1 MKVYRISRQKHAK
14 DLSGT
19 GAKLNG
25 GRWNSKGRSAL
36 YAAEHISLAKLE
48 VAVHLDFDIIP
59 DSYCLIEIELPD
71 HLKIKIV
78 EMDELP
84 ENWNAIPYLQS
95 TQKLGDS
102 ILDQNEAVAFK
113 VPSAVVSQEFNYILN
128 PNHPDFKTIQISKID
143 SFSFDQRLFK

>member
-25 GRWNSKGRSAL
+25 GRWNSKGRAAL

-48 VAVHLDFDIIP
+48 VAVHLDLDIIP
-59 DSYCLIEIELPD
+59 DSYCLIEIEFPD
-71 HLKIKIV
+71 RLKIKILEV
-78 EMDELP
+78 DELP
-84 ENWNAIPYLQS
+84 KNWDAIPYLS
-95 TQKLGDS
+95 ITQKLGDY

-113 VPSAVVSQEFNYILN
+113 VPSAVIPQEFNYILN
-128 PNHPDFKTIQISKID
+128 PYHPDFNTIQISKIE
-143 SFSFDQRLFK
+143 SF

>member
-25 GRWNSKGRSAL
+25 GRWNSKGRAAL
-36 YAAEHISLAKLE
+36 YAAENISLAKLE

-78 EMDELP
+78 EVDELP

-102 ILDQNEAVAFK
+102 ILDQNEVVAFK
-113 VPSAVVSQEFNYILN
+113 IPSAVIPQEFNYILN
-128 PNHPDFKTIQISKID
+128 PNHAVFKTIKISNIE